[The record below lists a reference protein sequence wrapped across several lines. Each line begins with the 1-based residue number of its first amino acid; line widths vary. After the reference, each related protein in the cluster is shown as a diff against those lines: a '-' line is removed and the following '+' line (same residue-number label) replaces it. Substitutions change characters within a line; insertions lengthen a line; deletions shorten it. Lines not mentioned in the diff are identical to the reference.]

1 MRYSQEFVKEMDIQ
15 NGVMSEKGQ
24 RLLDQ
29 YQKGEFNAVLNEKP
43 QAPQNILTTKKASDD
58 AYSSLLD

>member
-1 MRYSQEFVKEMDIQ
+1 MDIQ

-24 RLLDQ
+24 RLLEK
-29 YQKGEFNAVLNEKP
+29 YQKGDFNAVLNEKP
-43 QAPQNILTTKKASDD
+43 QAQQTILTTKKASDD